1 MEMKK
6 EYFNIA
12 IKNLTKRKLRSWLT
26 MLGIF
31 ISIATI
37 FTLISLSLGLQG
49 AVKAQFDL
57 LGADKFFIMPKSM
70 NVGGP
75 GSGGGSFM
83 LTEKDVNAVEKMSG
97 IKDSTYYVMGNIK
110 AEFQGETKYL
120 VAVGIPPDKMKIF
133 VETGSWK
140 VMDGRFP
147 KQGDKA
153 VAFLGSDFKEGNVIF
168 KKPINVGDKISI
180 NGISLKVIG
189 IAEPIGNPSDDS
201 NILIPLEEFR
211 TITNI
216 SERIDMIMLQVQEGE
231 NVTEVSQRVEKDLR
245 KVRGVTE
252 KTQDFSISTPEELLK
267 SIQNIL
273 GIITVFLAG
282 IAGISLLVGAVG
294 IANTMYTSVLERTRE
309 IGVMK
314 AIGAKNSDIAW
325 IFLIESGLL
334 GLVGGI
340 IGIALGYGLSKT
352 IEYIAV
358 HQLNTTLLQVATPWY
373 LIFGCLFFGFAI
385 GAASGV
391 FPAIQASKTNV
402 VDALRYE

>member
-1 MEMKK
+1 MKA
-6 EYFNIA
+6 EYFKIA
-12 IKNLTKRKLRSWLT
+12 IKNLMKRRLRSWLT

-37 FTLISLSLGLQG
+37 FTLISLSLGLQE

-70 NVGGP
+70 NLGGP
-75 GSGGGSFM
+75 GSGSGSFM
-83 LTEKDVNAVEKMSG
+83 LTEKDVNTVEKISE
-97 IKDSTYYVMGNIK
+97 IKDLTYYTVGNIK

-120 VAVGIPPDKMKIF
+120 MAIGIPPDKMKIF

-140 VMDGRFP
+140 VMEGRFP
-147 KQGDKA
+147 KSGDKT
-153 VAFLGSDFKEGNVIF
+153 VVFLGSDFKKDNVIF
-168 KKPINVGDKISI
+168 KKAVNVGEKISI
-180 NGISLKVIG
+180 NGQTLKVIG
-189 IAEPIGNPSDDS
+189 IAEPVGNPSDDS

-211 TITNI
+211 IITNI
-216 SERIDMIMLQVQEGE
+216 TERIDTIMLQVQEGE
-231 NVTEVSQRVEKDLR
+231 NVTEISQKVEKDLR
-245 KVRGVTE
+245 KARGLTE
-252 KTQDFSISTPEELLK
+252 KTQDFVISTPEELLK

-273 GIITVFLAG
+273 GIITAFLTG

-334 GLVGGI
+334 GLVGGL
-340 IGIALGYGLSKT
+340 IGIILGYGLSKT
-352 IEYIAV
+352 IEYIAIN
-358 HQLNTTLLQVATPWY
+358 QLNTTLLQVATPFY

-385 GAASGV
+385 GAISGV
-391 FPAIQASKTNV
+391 LPAIQASKTNV

>member
-1 MEMKK
+1 MKK
-6 EYFNIA
+6 EYFKIA
-12 IKNLTKRKLRSWLT
+12 IKNLIKRRLRSWLT
-26 MLGIF
+26 LLGIF

-70 NVGGP
+70 NLGGP
-75 GSGGGSFM
+75 GSGSGSFM
-83 LTEKDVNAVEKMSG
+83 LTEKDVNAVEKMNG
-97 IKDSTYYVMGNIK
+97 IKDFTYYTMGNIK
-110 AEFQGETKYL
+110 AEFQGEIKYL
-120 VAVGIPPDKMKIF
+120 MAAGIPPDKMKIF

-140 VMDGRFP
+140 VMEGRFP
-147 KQGDKA
+147 KQGDNA
-153 VAFLGSDFKEGNVIF
+153 VAFLGSDFGKENAIF
-168 KKPINVGDKISI
+168 KKAINMGDKISI
-180 NGISLKVIG
+180 NGKSFKVIG
-189 IAEPIGNPSDDS
+189 LAEPIGNPSDDS

-211 TITNI
+211 ITTNI
-216 SERIDMIMLQVQEGE
+216 SERVDMIMLQVQEGE
-231 NVTEVSQRVEKDLR
+231 NVTEVSQKVEKDLR
-245 KVRGVTE
+245 KARGLTE
-252 KTQDFSISTPEELLK
+252 KTQDFAISTPEELLR

-273 GIITVFLAG
+273 GIITAFLAG

-340 IGIALGYGLSKT
+340 IGVILGYGLSKT
-352 IEYIAV
+352 IEYIAIN
-358 HQLNTTLLQVATPWY
+358 HLNTTLLQVATPFY
-373 LIFGCLFFGFAI
+373 LIFGCLFFGFVI

>member
-1 MEMKK
+1 MKK
-6 EYFNIA
+6 EYFKIA
-12 IKNLTKRKLRSWLT
+12 VKNLTKRKLRSWLT

-49 AVKAQFDL
+49 AVKEQFNL
-57 LGADKFFIMPKSM
+57 LGADKFFIMPNAM
-70 NVGGP
+70 M
-75 GSGGGSFM
+75 SGGTSEGTFM
-83 LTEKDVNAVEKMSG
+83 LTEKDVKVVEKVSG
-97 IKDSTYYVMGNIK
+97 VKTTASYIMGSVK
-110 AEFQGETKYL
+110 VEFQGETKYL
-120 VAVGIPPDKMKIF
+120 LSSGISPDEMDLF

-140 VMDGRFP
+140 IMEGRFP
-147 KQGDKA
+147 KQGDKT
-153 VAFLGSDFKEGNVIF
+153 VAFLGSDFKKENVLF
-168 KKPINVGDKISI
+168 KKTVNVGDKITV
-180 NGISLKVIG
+180 NNKTFKVIG

-201 NILIPLEEFR
+201 NIIIPIDEFR
-211 TITNI
+211 ITLNI
-216 SERIDMIMLQVQEGE
+216 PERIDTIVVQIQEGE
-231 NVTEVSQRVEKDLR
+231 NVTEISQKVEKQLR
-245 KVRGVTE
+245 KSRGLTE
-252 KTQDFSISTPEELLK
+252 KTQDFTISTPEDLLK

-273 GIITVFLAG
+273 GIITAFLAG

-314 AIGAKNSDIAW
+314 AIGAKNSDVAW

-334 GLVGGI
+334 GLVGGM
-340 IGIALGYGLSKT
+340 IGVVLGYGLSKT

-358 HQLNTTLLQVATPWY
+358 TQLNTTLLQVAAPPY

-385 GAASGV
+385 GAVSGV

>member
-1 MEMKK
+1 MKS
-6 EYFNIA
+6 EYFKIA
-12 IKNLTKRKLRSWLT
+12 IKNLTKRRLRSWLT

-70 NVGGP
+70 NLGGP
-75 GSGGGSFM
+75 GSGSGGFM
-83 LTEKDVNAVEKMSG
+83 LTEKDVETVEKTSG
-97 IKDSTYYVMGNIK
+97 IKDSTYYVIGNTK
-110 AEFQGETKYL
+110 TEFQGEIKYL
-120 VAVGIPPDKMKIF
+120 QAVGIPPDKMKIF

-140 VMDGRFP
+140 VRDGRFP
-147 KQGDKA
+147 KQGDKL
-153 VAFLGSDFKEGNVIF
+153 VAFLGADFNKENVIF
-168 KKPINVGDKISI
+168 KKAANVGDKISI
-180 NGISLKVIG
+180 NGKSFKVIG

-211 TITNI
+211 IVTNI
-216 SERIDMIMLQVQEGE
+216 SERIDMIMLQAQEGE
-231 NVTEVSQRVEKDLR
+231 NVTEVSQKVEKELR
-245 KVRGVTE
+245 RARGLTE
-252 KTQDFSISTPEELLK
+252 KTQDFTISTPEELLK

-273 GIITVFLAG
+273 GIITAFLAG

-340 IGIALGYGLSKT
+340 IGVVLGYGLSKT

-358 HQLNTTLLQVATPWY
+358 NQLNTTLLQVATPFY
-373 LIFGCLFFGFAI
+373 LIFGCLFFGFAV
-385 GAASGV
+385 GAISGV
-391 FPAIQASKTNV
+391 LPAIQASKTKI

>member
-1 MEMKK
+1 MKK
-6 EYFNIA
+6 EYFKIA
-12 IKNLTKRKLRSWLT
+12 IKNLSKRKLRSWLT

-70 NVGGP
+70 NLGGP
-75 GSGGGSFM
+75 GSGGESFM
-83 LTEKDVNAVEKMSG
+83 LTEKDVKAVEKMSR
-97 IKDSTYYVMGNIK
+97 IKDSTYYTMGNIK
-110 AEFQGETKYL
+110 VEFQEEIKYL
-120 VAVGIPPDKMKIF
+120 MAVGIPPDKMKIF
-133 VETGSWK
+133 LDTGSWK
-140 VMDGRFP
+140 VMEGRFP
-147 KQGDKA
+147 KEGDKA
-153 VAFLGSDFKEGNVIF
+153 IVFLGSDFKKENVIF
-168 KKPINVGDKISI
+168 KKAINVGDKISI
-180 NGISLKVIG
+180 NGKSFKVIG

-211 TITNI
+211 IITNI
-216 SERIDMIMLQVQEGE
+216 PERIDMIMIQVQEGE
-231 NVTEVSQRVEKDLR
+231 NVTEISQKVEKDLR
-245 KVRGVTE
+245 KERGLTE

-273 GIITVFLAG
+273 GIITAFLAG

-334 GLVGGI
+334 GLIGGV
-340 IGIALGYGLSKT
+340 IGILLGYGLSKT
-352 IEYIAV
+352 IEFIAIN
-358 HQLNTTLLQVATPWY
+358 QLNTTLLQVATPWY
-373 LIFGCLFFGFAI
+373 LVFGCLFFGFVI

-402 VDALRYE
+402 VDSLRYE